1 MASNSV
7 GSVGMEITADTNS
20 FSTSVE
26 SAAQH
31 AGDEITRILENTE
44 GSLKSKAA
52 RIAGVYR
59 KQGQGISEAM
69 KNAHE
74 VIRQS
79 TQQTVAD
86 TETSTDGLRSKLSK
100 IANNVKAKFIN
111 SNRNIKEN
119 TKKSTENMS
128 DSFSKLGAGIKTVFS
143 VVAIT
148 AFTKKI
154 ISVAQ
159 ECTKA
164 AEIQTN
170 AEVKLS
176 TIMKQR
182 MKATSDS
189 IKSVEAFASAQQEL
203 GVVGDEIQLAGT
215 QQLATFLET
224 DTALKSL
231 IPAMNNLAVQQN
243 GVNVT
248 SESMVNIGNLMGKVM
263 QGQTAALTRVGI
275 TFSDAEEQVLKYG
288 NEQERASMLA
298 QVITN
303 NVGEMNKAIAS
314 TPAGQMQQV
323 KNNLGDI
330 QETLGRAVNNI
341 FAPLIKYLN
350 IAVSKLAE
358 LANGFEEVTKKLFG
372 DSNNKDVSTGGVG
385 MVAESAD
392 TATESLEG
400 TEEQAKKLEKRLS
413 GFDELNVLDS
423 DEDESDNTESTA
435 TSPVDTDSINSANNQ
450 LSVMD
455 KAIDNIKGKLKS
467 LSSTLG
473 FDRLISNIQRGIN
486 SVNWGSIGSNFKSIM
501 TSLQPIA
508 QASFNG
514 VKKIAMSSMDT
525 LGKYIGGVISVSGK
539 QLQTVTGGVA
549 KWLDKNKDKISAG
562 ITEISNNISSGIDN
576 IGSFYDS
583 IFSTLGNSIDR
594 MRPTV
599 ENALSTM
606 LTGFSDFGLSLGT
619 ILSSEFNIATENL
632 SEWAVNNSA
641 TIGTFFDNIQLTFSE
656 VATLIGNVFSEISQI
671 LNNWWSGGA
680 AVVFD
685 QVCRAITD
693 IGTTLMNVY
702 NEWIQPVIDTAI
714 GILSDFWEYTI
725 KPIFENIM
733 DLVKKV
739 ADYFST
745 LWNNILSP
753 IVNWLV
759 KTLAPVI
766 KNVLNVIKGI
776 FQTVFKVIGDVI
788 SGFLKAIGGV
798 IDFLTN
804 VFKGNWK
811 KAFES
816 IFDILDG
823 ILQSILGVIK
833 GAFNIVIDALNGLI
847 AGVYSVFSTIA
858 NIIGEAAG
866 IIGNLFGQDWSFKM
880 PAEAPII
887 PKLAKGGIVKAP
899 TLALVGDN
907 AGANTGNPEVVAPL
921 NKLQSMLNTGDGSA
935 EDNAILSQIL
945 QYMVKIYELM
955 LNSGSDIY
963 EFVAQLDGDVIF
975 KKMIQAN
982 NRYKKRHGG
991 KSAFV

>member
-1 MASNSV
+1 METSDVGTIQLGLEANASGFQRDIQNILNS
-7 GSVGMEITADTNS
+7 
-20 FSTSVE
+20 
-26 SAAQH
+26 
-31 AGDEITRILENTE
+31 TE
-44 GSLKSKAA
+44 GSVRSRAVRLGNIYRQQGMSQSSAMRRA
-52 RIAGVYR
+52 WSEVRRTVSTSCNGMTRSTERATNRVSRAFSGIA
-59 KQGQGISEAM
+59 
-69 KNAHE
+69 
-74 VIRQS
+74 
-79 TQQTVAD
+79 
-86 TETSTDGLRSKLSK
+86 SK
-100 IANNVKAKFIN
+100 IATA
-111 SNRNIKEN
+111 
-119 TKKSTENMS
+119 
-128 DSFSKLGAGIKTVFS
+128 FS
-143 VVAIT
+143 VAVIT
-148 AFTKKI
+148 AFTKKCI
-154 ISVAQ
+154 EAAASVNALNSQFEQTFGSMQAQ
-159 ECTKA
+159 
-164 AEIQTN
+164 AEQALQTVAKN
-170 AEVKLS
+170 SGIVQSRLQS
-176 TIMKQR
+176 VG
-182 MKATSDS
+182 TS
-189 IKSVEAFASAQQEL
+189 IYAFAKTTGMDSVSALNMMQEALQVTADSAAYYDRSLEDTAESLKSFLKGNFENDAAL
-203 GVVGDEIQLAGT
+203 GLSCTETTRNAAANKLYGKSFIQLSESQKQLTLLKMVKDANQLSGAMGQASREADGWENVTGNLKEAWKQFLAVVGQPILKVAT
-215 QQLATFLET
+215 QVVKGLSS
-224 DTALKSL
+224 AL
-231 IPAMNNLAVQQN
+231 
-243 GVNVT
+243 
-248 SESMVNIGNLMGKVM
+248 
-263 QGQTAALTRVGI
+263 QTLT
-275 TFSDAEEQVLKYG
+275 TY
-288 NEQERASMLA
+288 A
-298 QVITN
+298 QH
-303 NVGEMNKAIAS
+303 AIN
-314 TPAGQMQQV
+314 TM
-323 KNNLGDI
+323 
-330 QETLGRAVNNI
+330 
-341 FAPLIKYLN
+341 
-350 IAVSKLAE
+350 AE
-358 LANGFEEVTKKLFG
+358 LFG
-372 DSNNKDVSTGGVG
+372 WELDNSNISTSGVDI
-385 MVAESAD
+385 VAEGAD
-392 TATESLEG
+392 TVTESLEE

-423 DEDESDNTESTA
+423 DEGESDNTESTA

-501 TSLQPIA
+501 ISLQPIT

-514 VKKIAMSSMDT
+514 VRKVAKSSMDT

-562 ITEISNNISSGIDN
+562 ITEISDNISSGIDN
-576 IGSFYDS
+576 IGTFYDS
-583 IFSTLGNSIDR
+583 IFGTLGDSIDR

-599 ENALSTM
+599 ENAISTM
-606 LTGFSDFGLSLGT
+606 LTGFSDFGLSVGK
-619 ILSSEFNIATENL
+619 ILSSAFDIATENM
-632 SEWAVNNSA
+632 SEWAVNNSE

-656 VATLIGNVFSEISQI
+656 VATLVGNIFSEISQV
-671 LNNWWSGGA
+671 LDRWWSGSA

-685 QVCRAITD
+685 QVCRAIID

-847 AGVYSVFSTIA
+847 AGVYSIFSTIA

-880 PAEAPII
+880 PAEAPLI
-887 PKLAKGGIVKAP
+887 PKLATGGIVKAP

-907 AGANTGNPEVVAPL
+907 AGANTGNPEVIAPL
-921 NKLQSMLNTGDGSA
+921 NKLQSMLNTSDGSA
-935 EDNAILSQIL
+935 EDNVILSQIL

-963 EFVAQLDGDVIF
+963 ELVVQLNEDVIF
-975 KKMIQAN
+975 NKMIQAN
-982 NRYKKRHGG
+982 NRYKKRHSG